1 MKQQPFLR
9 CLSLLLALLCLFSLL
24 PPAPS
29 AASQP
34 DITSCIEGIIAWKT
48 AENGSPPGGVL
59 INDAYLESAGTTA
72 GDWYPFALGRYGRAD
87 NLRGY
92 LAVVSDRV
100 SARYGESGRLHAYK
114 ATEWHR
120 IALAVSACGG
130 NPRQVGKG
138 PDGSPIDL
146 IADGTYNRGSTVSL
160 GRQGVNGWIWGLI
173 ALDSGRYEVPAGAH
187 DTRDGIIREILSQQ
201 LPDGGFALSGSAAD
215 PDMTAMAIQ
224 ALSPYYAG
232 GKAYSY
238 TQKKT
243 QKSVTK
249 TVHHAVD
256 EALQALSSLQTGDG
270 GFVSWGTKNVESAC
284 QAAVALCCL
293 GIDPE
298 SDSRFIKNG
307 KTLLDA
313 VFAYRMPDGGF
324 CHSFTYDPDN
334 PTSKPNQSN
343 SMASE
348 QVLYTLVA
356 VHRLRNGM
364 RSLYDL
370 RPEWPASLKNQICSL
385 SAKINALPKNPSKSE
400 ISALFA
406 AYKAIPVS
414 ERSYV
419 FNFDTLAAA
428 MENTHVE
435 NDAEDIT
442 ASLDSGTAKQ
452 PEGGA
457 SSGGQGAAFSGSF
470 SGGGEAEPHA
480 AGPAEEPA
488 EEADSPILAFSL
500 SDRAAVDALP
510 APEALTTQYYSRVL
524 TLLDALKNADD
535 FEGKESYLEKLEAAL
550 ARIRALQDEIDSI
563 NDDIKDNLYPFGNI
577 SLRDKDTV
585 LGILRRC
592 EALGA
597 YDLAKIEGLSDVK
610 KAKAQIDSL
619 ERARAVGIVL
629 VIAVLLLVP
638 FAVFRIRRRRRRRL
652 EAKQMPIEEDDALPS
667 PETGTGRDTE

>member
-1 MKQQPFLR
+1 MKQRPFLR

-24 PPAPS
+24 PPAPA

-100 SARYGESGRLHAYK
+100 SARYRESGRLHAYK

-120 IALAVSACGG
+120 IALAVSASGG

-146 IADGTYNRGSTVSL
+146 IADGTYHRGNTVSL
-160 GRQGVNGWIWGLI
+160 GRQGINGWIWGLI
-173 ALDSGRYEVPAGAH
+173 ALDSGRYEVPADAH
-187 DTRDGIIREILSQQ
+187 DTRDDIIREILSQQ
-201 LPDGGFALSGSAAD
+201 LPDGGFALSGSSSD

-224 ALSPYYAG
+224 ALSPYYTG

-243 QKSVTK
+243 KKSVTK
-249 TVHHAVD
+249 TVHQAVD
-256 EALQALSSLQTGDG
+256 EALQTLSSLQEADG

-284 QAAVALCCL
+284 QTAVALCCL

-313 VFAYRMPDGGF
+313 IFAYRMPDGGF

-334 PTSKPNQSN
+334 PSSKPDQSN

-370 RPEWPASLKNQICSL
+370 RPEWPASLKNQISSL
-385 SAKINALPKNPSKSE
+385 EAKINALPKNPSRGE

-428 MENTHVE
+428 MENAQVE
-435 NDAEDIT
+435 NDAEDLT

-452 PEGGA
+452 PAGGA
-457 SSGGQGAAFSGSF
+457 SSGGQGAASSGPS
-470 SGGGEAEPHA
+470 SGGEEAPLSE
-480 AGPAEEPA
+480 GPAQEQAA
-488 EEADSPILAFSL
+488 EEDAPILAFSL
-500 SDRAAVDALP
+500 ADRAAVDALP
-510 APEALTTQYYSRVL
+510 APENLTTQYYSRVL

-535 FEGKESYLEKLEAAL
+535 FEGKEAYLEKLEAAL
-550 ARIRALQDEIDSI
+550 ARIRELQAEIDSI

-667 PETGTGRDTE
+667 PKTGTGRDTE

>member
-1 MKQQPFLR
+1 MKQRPFLR
-9 CLSLLLALLCLFSLL
+9 CLSLLLALFSLL
-24 PPAPS
+24 PPAPA

-34 DITSCIEGIIAWKT
+34 DIPSCIEGIIAWKT

-100 SARYGESGRLHAYK
+100 SARYRESGRLHAYK

-120 IALAVSACGG
+120 IALAVSASGG

-146 IADGTYNRGSTVSL
+146 IADGTYHRGNTVSL
-160 GRQGVNGWIWGLI
+160 GRQGINGWIWGLI
-173 ALDSGRYEVPAGAH
+173 ALDSGRYEVPADAH
-187 DTRDGIIREILSQQ
+187 DTRDDIIREILSQQ
-201 LPDGGFALSGSAAD
+201 LPDGGFALSGSSSD

-224 ALSPYYAG
+224 ALSPYYTG

-243 QKSVTK
+243 KKSVTK
-249 TVHHAVD
+249 TVHQAVD
-256 EALQALSSLQTGDG
+256 EALQTLSSLQEADG

-284 QAAVALCCL
+284 QTAVALCCL

-313 VFAYRMPDGGF
+313 IFAYRMPDGGF

-334 PTSKPNQSN
+334 PSSKPDQSN

-370 RPEWPASLKNQICSL
+370 RPEWPASLKNQISSL
-385 SAKINALPKNPSKSE
+385 EAKINALPKNPSRGE

-428 MENTHVE
+428 MENAQVE
-435 NDAEDIT
+435 NDAEDLT

-452 PEGGA
+452 PAGGA
-457 SSGGQGAAFSGSF
+457 SSGGQGAASSGPS
-470 SGGGEAEPHA
+470 SGGEETPLSE
-480 AGPAEEPA
+480 GPAQEQAA
-488 EEADSPILAFSL
+488 EEDAPILAFSL
-500 SDRAAVDALP
+500 ADRAAVDALP
-510 APEALTTQYYSRVL
+510 APEDLTTQYYSRVL

-535 FEGKESYLEKLEAAL
+535 FEGKEAYLEKLEAAL
-550 ARIRALQDEIDSI
+550 ARIRELQAEIDSI
-563 NDDIKDNLYPFGNI
+563 NDEIKAKLYPFESI

-610 KAKAQIDSL
+610 KARAQIDSL

-638 FAVFRIRRRRRRRL
+638 AAVFRIRRRRRRRL
-652 EAKQMPIEEDDALPS
+652 EAKQMPMEEDEDLPS

>member
-1 MKQQPFLR
+1 MKQRPFLR
-9 CLSLLLALLCLFSLL
+9 CLSLLLALFSLL
-24 PPAPS
+24 PPAPA

-34 DITSCIEGIIAWKT
+34 DIPSCIEGIIAWKT

-100 SARYGESGRLHAYK
+100 SARYRESGRLHAYK

-120 IALAVSACGG
+120 IALAVSASGG

-146 IADGTYNRGSTVSL
+146 IADGTYHRGNTVSL
-160 GRQGVNGWIWGLI
+160 GRQGINGWIWGLI
-173 ALDSGRYEVPAGAH
+173 ALDSGRYEVPADAH
-187 DTRDGIIREILSQQ
+187 DTRDDIIREILSQQ
-201 LPDGGFALSGSAAD
+201 LPDGGFALSGSSSD

-224 ALSPYYAG
+224 ALSPYYTG

-243 QKSVTK
+243 KKSVTK
-249 TVHHAVD
+249 TVHQAVD
-256 EALQALSSLQTGDG
+256 EALQTLSSLQEADG

-284 QAAVALCCL
+284 QTAVALCCL

-313 VFAYRMPDGGF
+313 IFAYRMPDGGF

-334 PTSKPNQSN
+334 PSSKPDQSN

-370 RPEWPASLKNQICSL
+370 RPEWPASLKNQISSL
-385 SAKINALPKNPSKSE
+385 EAKINALPKNPSRGE

-428 MENTHVE
+428 MENAQVE
-435 NDAEDIT
+435 NDAEDLT

-452 PEGGA
+452 PAGGA
-457 SSGGQGAAFSGSF
+457 SSGGQGAASSGPS
-470 SGGGEAEPHA
+470 SGGEEAPLSE
-480 AGPAEEPA
+480 GPAQEQAA
-488 EEADSPILAFSL
+488 EEDAPILAFSL
-500 SDRAAVDALP
+500 ADRAAVDALP
-510 APEALTTQYYSRVL
+510 APENLTTQYYSRVL

-535 FEGKESYLEKLEAAL
+535 FEGKEAYLEKLEAAL
-550 ARIRALQDEIDSI
+550 ARIRELQAEIDSI
-563 NDDIKDNLYPFGNI
+563 NDEIKAKLYPFESI

-610 KAKAQIDSL
+610 KARAQIDSL

-638 FAVFRIRRRRRRRL
+638 AAVFRIRRRRRRRL